1 MPRFLSRLPI
11 DGYLLALIGMVILAA
26 LFPASG
32 QAAVVM
38 DGVVKAAIAL
48 LFFLYGARMSPAAIG
63 AGLLHWRLQGTVFL
77 STFLLFPLLG
87 LGLVFLMRGS
97 LQPDLLTGMLYLCL
111 LPSTVQSSIAFTS
124 IAGGNVA
131 GALTSASLSNLLG
144 VIVTPLL
151 VALLIGGANGGI
163 HLQSILDIG
172 LQILAPFAVGQLC
185 RPLLK
190 DWLTRHAKLTG
201 LVDMDFYRRLE
212 ARCGV
217 NTQHDILEIMTLRDS
232 LYKEESGTDVRFASP
247 PAFKAADSNADRL
260 NLSRREHHFAGNA
273 PRVPRSA
280 GAQQF
285 RLNPKSGYAI
295 EAQKYHE
302 PVTAGPS
309 GTALNFVLVARIF
322 WPAIKQRLNYAN
334 APLSGPYAAAPSFA
348 RLFSLTMMGYLHGS
362 QDTEHHHSMFEVLD
376 GMQRA
381 DRIVAQC
388 EAEDGRGGTG
398 FGFTRLNVG
407 DLMQGFVTGLHRLDL
422 NG

>member
-11 DGYLLALIGMVILAA
+11 DGYLLALIGMVVLAA
-26 LFPASG
+26 LLPASG

-38 DGVVKAAIAL
+38 DWVVKVAIAL

-151 VALLIGGANGGI
+151 VALLIGGAGGGI

-190 DWLTRHAKLTG
+190 DWLGRHAKLTG
-201 LVDMDFYRRLE
+201 LVDR
-212 ARCGV
+212 GS
-217 NTQHDILEIMTLRDS
+217 ILLI
-232 LYKEESGTDVRFASP
+232 V
-247 PAFKAADSNADRL
+247 
-260 NLSRREHHFAGNA
+260 
-273 PRVPRSA
+273 
-280 GAQQF
+280 
-285 RLNPKSGYAI
+285 
-295 EAQKYHE
+295 
-302 PVTAGPS
+302 
-309 GTALNFVLVARIF
+309 
-322 WPAIKQRLNYAN
+322 
-334 APLSGPYAAAPSFA
+334 YAAFSEGVVAGVWSQVAPMDLA
-348 RLFSLTMMGYLHGS
+348 KVIGLNVVLLAVVLALTLFIG
-362 QDTEHHHSMFEVLD
+362 
-376 GMQRA
+376 RA
-381 DRIVAQC
+381 LRFDRPDRIVILFCGSKKSMATGIPMAGILFASASVPLIVLPIMLFHQIQLFACTVIAQRYAR
-388 EAEDGRGGTG
+388 ENAARRKDEPQIKAG
-398 FGFTRLNVG
+398 
-407 DLMQGFVTGLHRLDL
+407 
-422 NG
+422 

>member
-151 VALLIGGANGGI
+151 VALMIGGAGGGI

-190 DWLTRHAKLTG
+190 GWLGRHARLTG
-201 LVDMDFYRRLE
+201 LVDRGSILLIVYAAFSE
-212 ARCGV
+212 GV
-217 NTQHDILEIMTLRDS
+217 VAGVWSQVAPLDLAKVIGLNIALLAIVLALTL
-232 LYKEESGTDVRFASP
+232 FAGR
-247 PAFKAADSNADRL
+247 ALKFDRL
-260 NLSRREHHFAGNA
+260 
-273 PRVPRSA
+273 
-280 GAQQF
+280 
-285 RLNPKSGYAI
+285 
-295 EAQKYHE
+295 
-302 PVTAGPS
+302 
-309 GTALNFVLVARIF
+309 
-322 WPAIKQRLNYAN
+322 
-334 APLSGPYAAAPSFA
+334 
-348 RLFSLTMMGYLHGS
+348 
-362 QDTEHHHSMFEVLD
+362 
-376 GMQRA
+376 
-381 DRIVAQC
+381 DRIVILFCGSKKSMATGIPMAGILFAGHAVPLIVLPIMLFHQIQLFACTIIAQRYAREN
-388 EAEDGRGGTG
+388 EAAAVIEQTA
-398 FGFTRLNVG
+398 
-407 DLMQGFVTGLHRLDL
+407 
-422 NG
+422 

>member
-26 LFPASG
+26 LLPASG

-38 DGVVKAAIAL
+38 DWVVKAAIAL

-87 LGLVFLMRGS
+87 LGLVLLMRGS

-151 VALLIGGANGGI
+151 VALLIGGAGGGVR
-163 HLQSILDIG
+163 LQSILDIG

-190 DWLTRHAKLTG
+190 DWLGRHAKLMG
-201 LVDMDFYRRLE
+201 LVDR
-212 ARCGV
+212 GS
-217 NTQHDILEIMTLRDS
+217 ILLIV
-232 LYKEESGTDVRFASP
+232 YA
-247 PAFKAADSNADRL
+247 AF
-260 NLSRREHHFAGNA
+260 
-273 PRVPRSA
+273 SA
-280 GAQQF
+280 GVVAGVWSQIAPIDLIKVVGLNMALLAVVLTLTLAAG
-285 RLNPKSGYAI
+285 RLLKFDRP
-295 EAQKYHE
+295 
-302 PVTAGPS
+302 
-309 GTALNFVLVARIF
+309 
-322 WPAIKQRLNYAN
+322 
-334 APLSGPYAAAPSFA
+334 
-348 RLFSLTMMGYLHGS
+348 
-362 QDTEHHHSMFEVLD
+362 
-376 GMQRA
+376 
-381 DRIVAQC
+381 DRIVILFCGSKKSMATGIPMAGILFAGHAVPLIVLPIMLFHQIQLFACTVIAQRYAR
-388 EAEDGRGGTG
+388 ENAARPTEQR
-398 FGFTRLNVG
+398 V
-407 DLMQGFVTGLHRLDL
+407 
-422 NG
+422 

>member
-26 LFPASG
+26 LLPASG

-38 DGVVKAAIAL
+38 DWVVKAAIAL

-151 VALLIGGANGGI
+151 VALLIGGAGGGI

-190 DWLTRHAKLTG
+190 DWLGRHAKLTG
-201 LVDMDFYRRLE
+201 LVDR
-212 ARCGV
+212 GS
-217 NTQHDILEIMTLRDS
+217 ILLI
-232 LYKEESGTDVRFASP
+232 V
-247 PAFKAADSNADRL
+247 
-260 NLSRREHHFAGNA
+260 
-273 PRVPRSA
+273 
-280 GAQQF
+280 
-285 RLNPKSGYAI
+285 
-295 EAQKYHE
+295 
-302 PVTAGPS
+302 
-309 GTALNFVLVARIF
+309 
-322 WPAIKQRLNYAN
+322 
-334 APLSGPYAAAPSFA
+334 YAAFSEGVVAGVWSQVAPMDLA
-348 RLFSLTMMGYLHGS
+348 KVIGLNIVLLAIVLGLTLMAGRLLKF
-362 QDTEHHHSMFEVLD
+362 DKP
-376 GMQRA
+376 
-381 DRIVAQC
+381 DRIVILFCGSKKSMATGIPMAGILFAGHAVPLIVLPIMLFHQIQLFACTIIAQRYAREN
-388 EAEDGRGGTG
+388 EARAVSPV
-398 FGFTRLNVG
+398 LP
-407 DLMQGFVTGLHRLDL
+407 
-422 NG
+422 

>member
-38 DGVVKAAIAL
+38 DGVVKAGIAL

-151 VALLIGGANGGI
+151 VALLIGGANGAI

-172 LQILAPFAVGQLC
+172 RQILAPFAVGQLC

-201 LVDMDFYRRLE
+201 LVDRGSILLIVYAAFSE
-212 ARCGV
+212 GV
-217 NTQHDILEIMTLRDS
+217 VAGVWSQVAPLDLAKVIGLNIALLAIVLALTL
-232 LYKEESGTDVRFASP
+232 
-247 PAFKAADSNADRL
+247 
-260 NLSRREHHFAGNA
+260 FAG
-273 PRVPRSA
+273 R
-280 GAQQF
+280 
-285 RLNPKSGYAI
+285 
-295 EAQKYHE
+295 
-302 PVTAGPS
+302 
-309 GTALNFVLVARIF
+309 ALKFDR
-322 WPAIKQRLNYAN
+322 P
-334 APLSGPYAAAPSFA
+334 
-348 RLFSLTMMGYLHGS
+348 
-362 QDTEHHHSMFEVLD
+362 
-376 GMQRA
+376 
-381 DRIVAQC
+381 DRIVILFCGSKKSMATGIPMAGILFAGHAVPLIVLPIMLFHQIQLFACTIIAQRYAREN
-388 EAEDGRGGTG
+388 EAVAVIEQTA
-398 FGFTRLNVG
+398 
-407 DLMQGFVTGLHRLDL
+407 
-422 NG
+422 

>member
-32 QAAVVM
+32 HAAVVM

-63 AGLLHWRLQGTVFL
+63 AGLLHCRLQGTVFL

-151 VALLIGGANGGI
+151 VALLIGGASGGI

-201 LVDMDFYRRLE
+201 LVDRGSILLIVYAAFSE
-212 ARCGV
+212 GV
-217 NTQHDILEIMTLRDS
+217 VAGVWSQVAPLDLAKVIALNIALLAIVLALTL
-232 LYKEESGTDVRFASP
+232 
-247 PAFKAADSNADRL
+247 
-260 NLSRREHHFAGNA
+260 FAG
-273 PRVPRSA
+273 R
-280 GAQQF
+280 
-285 RLNPKSGYAI
+285 
-295 EAQKYHE
+295 
-302 PVTAGPS
+302 
-309 GTALNFVLVARIF
+309 ALKFDR
-322 WPAIKQRLNYAN
+322 P
-334 APLSGPYAAAPSFA
+334 
-348 RLFSLTMMGYLHGS
+348 
-362 QDTEHHHSMFEVLD
+362 
-376 GMQRA
+376 
-381 DRIVAQC
+381 DRIVILFCGSKKSMATGIPMAGILFAGHAVPLIVLPIMLFHQIQLFACTIIAQRYAREN
-388 EAEDGRGGTG
+388 EARA
-398 FGFTRLNVG
+398 LSAV
-407 DLMQGFVTGLHRLDL
+407 QP
-422 NG
+422 

>member
-151 VALLIGGANGGI
+151 AALLIGGANGGI

-201 LVDMDFYRRLE
+201 LVDRGSILLIVYAAFSE
-212 ARCGV
+212 GV
-217 NTQHDILEIMTLRDS
+217 VAGVWSQVAPLDLAKVIGLNIALLAIVLALTL
-232 LYKEESGTDVRFASP
+232 
-247 PAFKAADSNADRL
+247 
-260 NLSRREHHFAGNA
+260 FAG
-273 PRVPRSA
+273 R
-280 GAQQF
+280 
-285 RLNPKSGYAI
+285 
-295 EAQKYHE
+295 
-302 PVTAGPS
+302 
-309 GTALNFVLVARIF
+309 ALKFDR
-322 WPAIKQRLNYAN
+322 P
-334 APLSGPYAAAPSFA
+334 
-348 RLFSLTMMGYLHGS
+348 
-362 QDTEHHHSMFEVLD
+362 
-376 GMQRA
+376 
-381 DRIVAQC
+381 DRIVILFCGSKKSMATGIPMAGILFAGHAVPLIVLPIMLFHQIQLFACTIIAQRYAREN
-388 EAEDGRGGTG
+388 EAAAVIEQTA
-398 FGFTRLNVG
+398 
-407 DLMQGFVTGLHRLDL
+407 
-422 NG
+422 

>member
-38 DGVVKAAIAL
+38 DWVVKAAIAL

-87 LGLVFLMRGS
+87 LGLVFLMRRS

-151 VALLIGGANGGI
+151 AALLIGGANGGI

-201 LVDMDFYRRLE
+201 LVDRGSILLIVYAAFSE
-212 ARCGV
+212 GV
-217 NTQHDILEIMTLRDS
+217 VAGVWSQVAPLDLAKVIGLNIALLAIVLALTL
-232 LYKEESGTDVRFASP
+232 
-247 PAFKAADSNADRL
+247 
-260 NLSRREHHFAGNA
+260 FAG
-273 PRVPRSA
+273 R
-280 GAQQF
+280 
-285 RLNPKSGYAI
+285 
-295 EAQKYHE
+295 
-302 PVTAGPS
+302 
-309 GTALNFVLVARIF
+309 ALKFDR
-322 WPAIKQRLNYAN
+322 P
-334 APLSGPYAAAPSFA
+334 
-348 RLFSLTMMGYLHGS
+348 
-362 QDTEHHHSMFEVLD
+362 
-376 GMQRA
+376 
-381 DRIVAQC
+381 DRIVILFCGSKKSMATGIPMAGILFAGHAVPLIVLPIMLFHQIQLFACTIIAQRYAREN
-388 EAEDGRGGTG
+388 EAVAVIEQTA
-398 FGFTRLNVG
+398 
-407 DLMQGFVTGLHRLDL
+407 
-422 NG
+422 

>member
-38 DGVVKAAIAL
+38 DWVVKAAIAL

-151 VALLIGGANGGI
+151 VALLIGGAGGGI

-190 DWLTRHAKLTG
+190 DWLGRHAKLTG
-201 LVDMDFYRRLE
+201 LVDRGSILLIVYAAFSEGVVAGVWSQVAPMDLAKVIGLNVVLLAIVLGLTLFIGRALRFDRPDRIVILF
-212 ARCGV
+212 CGSK
-217 NTQHDILEIMTLRDS
+217 R
-232 LYKEESGTDVRFASP
+232 AWP
-247 PAFKAADSNADRL
+247 PAFRWPGFCSP
-260 NLSRREHHFAGNA
+260 A
-273 PRVPRSA
+273 PRSR
-280 GAQQF
+280 
-285 RLNPKSGYAI
+285 
-295 EAQKYHE
+295 
-302 PVTAGPS
+302 
-309 GTALNFVLVARIF
+309 
-322 WPAIKQRLNYAN
+322 
-334 APLSGPYAAAPSFA
+334 
-348 RLFSLTMMGYLHGS
+348 
-362 QDTEHHHSMFEVLD
+362 
-376 GMQRA
+376 
-381 DRIVAQC
+381 
-388 EAEDGRGGTG
+388 
-398 FGFTRLNVG
+398 
-407 DLMQGFVTGLHRLDL
+407 
-422 NG
+422 

>member
-151 VALLIGGANGGI
+151 VALLIGGAGGGI

-190 DWLTRHAKLTG
+190 GWLGRHARLTG
-201 LVDMDFYRRLE
+201 LVDRGSILLIVYAAFSE
-212 ARCGV
+212 GV
-217 NTQHDILEIMTLRDS
+217 VAGVWSQVAPLDLAKVIGRNIALLAIVLALTL
-232 LYKEESGTDVRFASP
+232 FAGR
-247 PAFKAADSNADRL
+247 ALKFDRL
-260 NLSRREHHFAGNA
+260 
-273 PRVPRSA
+273 
-280 GAQQF
+280 
-285 RLNPKSGYAI
+285 
-295 EAQKYHE
+295 
-302 PVTAGPS
+302 
-309 GTALNFVLVARIF
+309 
-322 WPAIKQRLNYAN
+322 
-334 APLSGPYAAAPSFA
+334 
-348 RLFSLTMMGYLHGS
+348 
-362 QDTEHHHSMFEVLD
+362 
-376 GMQRA
+376 
-381 DRIVAQC
+381 DRIVILFCGSKKSMA
-388 EAEDGRGGTG
+388 TG
-398 FGFTRLNVG
+398 IPMAGILFAGHAVPLILALTI
-407 DLMQGFVTGLHRLDL
+407 QPI
-422 NG
+422 

>member
-26 LFPASG
+26 LLPASG

-38 DGVVKAAIAL
+38 DWVVKAAIAL

-87 LGLVFLMRGS
+87 LGLVLLMRGS

-151 VALLIGGANGGI
+151 VALMIGGAGGGI

-172 LQILAPFAVGQLC
+172 LQILVPFAVGQLC

-201 LVDMDFYRRLE
+201 LVDR
-212 ARCGV
+212 GS
-217 NTQHDILEIMTLRDS
+217 ILLI
-232 LYKEESGTDVRFASP
+232 V
-247 PAFKAADSNADRL
+247 
-260 NLSRREHHFAGNA
+260 
-273 PRVPRSA
+273 
-280 GAQQF
+280 
-285 RLNPKSGYAI
+285 
-295 EAQKYHE
+295 
-302 PVTAGPS
+302 
-309 GTALNFVLVARIF
+309 
-322 WPAIKQRLNYAN
+322 
-334 APLSGPYAAAPSFA
+334 YAAFSEGVVAGVWSQVAPMDLA
-348 RLFSLTMMGYLHGS
+348 KVIGLNIVLLAVVLGLTLMAGR
-362 QDTEHHHSMFEVLD
+362 VLKFD
-376 GMQRA
+376 RP
-381 DRIVAQC
+381 DRIVILFCGSKKSMATGIPMAGILFAGHAVPLIVLPIMLFHQIQLFACTIIAQRYAR
-388 EAEDGRGGTG
+388 ENAVAQLVDQP
-398 FGFTRLNVG
+398 V
-407 DLMQGFVTGLHRLDL
+407 
-422 NG
+422 

>member
-11 DGYLLALIGMVILAA
+11 DGYLLALIGMVVLAA
-26 LFPASG
+26 LLPASG

-38 DGVVKAAIAL
+38 DWVVKVAIAL

-131 GALTSASLSNLLG
+131 GALTGASLSNLRG

-151 VALLIGGANGGI
+151 VALLIGGAGGGI

-190 DWLTRHAKLTG
+190 DWLGRHAKLTG
-201 LVDMDFYRRLE
+201 LVDR
-212 ARCGV
+212 GS
-217 NTQHDILEIMTLRDS
+217 ILLI
-232 LYKEESGTDVRFASP
+232 V
-247 PAFKAADSNADRL
+247 
-260 NLSRREHHFAGNA
+260 
-273 PRVPRSA
+273 
-280 GAQQF
+280 
-285 RLNPKSGYAI
+285 
-295 EAQKYHE
+295 
-302 PVTAGPS
+302 
-309 GTALNFVLVARIF
+309 
-322 WPAIKQRLNYAN
+322 
-334 APLSGPYAAAPSFA
+334 YAAFSEGVVAGVWSQVAPMDLA
-348 RLFSLTMMGYLHGS
+348 KVIGLNVVLLAVVLALTLFIG
-362 QDTEHHHSMFEVLD
+362 
-376 GMQRA
+376 RA
-381 DRIVAQC
+381 LRFDRPDRIVILFCGSKKSMATGIPMAGILFASASVPLIVLPIMLFHQIQLFACTVIAQRYAR
-388 EAEDGRGGTG
+388 ENAARRKDEPQIKAG
-398 FGFTRLNVG
+398 
-407 DLMQGFVTGLHRLDL
+407 
-422 NG
+422 

>member
-151 VALLIGGANGGI
+151 VALLIGGAGGGI

-190 DWLTRHAKLTG
+190 DWLGRHAKLTG
-201 LVDMDFYRRLE
+201 LVDR
-212 ARCGV
+212 GS
-217 NTQHDILEIMTLRDS
+217 ILLI
-232 LYKEESGTDVRFASP
+232 V
-247 PAFKAADSNADRL
+247 
-260 NLSRREHHFAGNA
+260 
-273 PRVPRSA
+273 
-280 GAQQF
+280 
-285 RLNPKSGYAI
+285 
-295 EAQKYHE
+295 
-302 PVTAGPS
+302 
-309 GTALNFVLVARIF
+309 
-322 WPAIKQRLNYAN
+322 
-334 APLSGPYAAAPSFA
+334 YAAFSEGVVAGVWSQVAPMDLA
-348 RLFSLTMMGYLHGS
+348 KVIGLNIVLLAIVLGLTLMAGRLLKF
-362 QDTEHHHSMFEVLD
+362 DKP
-376 GMQRA
+376 
-381 DRIVAQC
+381 DRIVILFCGSKKSMATGIPMAGILFAGHAVPLIVLPIMLFHQIQLFACTIIAQRYAREN
-388 EAEDGRGGTG
+388 EARAVSPV
-398 FGFTRLNVG
+398 LP
-407 DLMQGFVTGLHRLDL
+407 
-422 NG
+422 

>member
-11 DGYLLALIGMVILAA
+11 DAYLLALIGMVVLAA
-26 LFPASG
+26 LLPASG

-38 DGVVKAAIAL
+38 DWVVKVAIAL

-151 VALLIGGANGGI
+151 VALLIGGAGGGI

-190 DWLTRHAKLTG
+190 DWLGRHAKLTG
-201 LVDMDFYRRLE
+201 LVDR
-212 ARCGV
+212 GS
-217 NTQHDILEIMTLRDS
+217 ILLI
-232 LYKEESGTDVRFASP
+232 V
-247 PAFKAADSNADRL
+247 
-260 NLSRREHHFAGNA
+260 
-273 PRVPRSA
+273 
-280 GAQQF
+280 
-285 RLNPKSGYAI
+285 
-295 EAQKYHE
+295 
-302 PVTAGPS
+302 
-309 GTALNFVLVARIF
+309 
-322 WPAIKQRLNYAN
+322 
-334 APLSGPYAAAPSFA
+334 YAAFSEGVVAGVWSQVAPMDLA
-348 RLFSLTMMGYLHGS
+348 KVIGLNVVLLTIVLGLTLFIG
-362 QDTEHHHSMFEVLD
+362 
-376 GMQRA
+376 RA
-381 DRIVAQC
+381 LRFDRPDRIVILFCGSKKSMATGIPMAGILFASASVPLIVLPIMLFHQIQLFACTVIAQRYARENAARLKDEPQI
-388 EAEDGRGGTG
+388 EA
-398 FGFTRLNVG
+398 V
-407 DLMQGFVTGLHRLDL
+407 
-422 NG
+422 

>member
-38 DGVVKAAIAL
+38 DWVVKAAIAL

-151 VALLIGGANGGI
+151 VALMIGGAGGGI

-201 LVDMDFYRRLE
+201 LVDRGSILLIVYAAFSE
-212 ARCGV
+212 GV
-217 NTQHDILEIMTLRDS
+217 VAGVWSQVAPLDLAKVIGLNIALLAIVLALTL
-232 LYKEESGTDVRFASP
+232 
-247 PAFKAADSNADRL
+247 
-260 NLSRREHHFAGNA
+260 FAG
-273 PRVPRSA
+273 R
-280 GAQQF
+280 
-285 RLNPKSGYAI
+285 
-295 EAQKYHE
+295 
-302 PVTAGPS
+302 
-309 GTALNFVLVARIF
+309 ALKFDR
-322 WPAIKQRLNYAN
+322 P
-334 APLSGPYAAAPSFA
+334 
-348 RLFSLTMMGYLHGS
+348 
-362 QDTEHHHSMFEVLD
+362 
-376 GMQRA
+376 
-381 DRIVAQC
+381 DRIVILFCGSKKSMATGIPMAGILFAGHAVPLIVLPIMLFHQIQLFACTIIAQRYAREN
-388 EAEDGRGGTG
+388 EAAAVIEQTA
-398 FGFTRLNVG
+398 
-407 DLMQGFVTGLHRLDL
+407 
-422 NG
+422 

>member
-151 VALLIGGANGGI
+151 VALLIGGANGAI

-201 LVDMDFYRRLE
+201 LVDRGSILLIVYAAFSE
-212 ARCGV
+212 GV
-217 NTQHDILEIMTLRDS
+217 VAGVWSQVAPLDLAKVIGLNIALLAIVLALTL
-232 LYKEESGTDVRFASP
+232 
-247 PAFKAADSNADRL
+247 
-260 NLSRREHHFAGNA
+260 FAG
-273 PRVPRSA
+273 R
-280 GAQQF
+280 
-285 RLNPKSGYAI
+285 
-295 EAQKYHE
+295 
-302 PVTAGPS
+302 
-309 GTALNFVLVARIF
+309 ALKFDR
-322 WPAIKQRLNYAN
+322 P
-334 APLSGPYAAAPSFA
+334 
-348 RLFSLTMMGYLHGS
+348 
-362 QDTEHHHSMFEVLD
+362 
-376 GMQRA
+376 
-381 DRIVAQC
+381 DRIVILFCGSKKSMATGIPMAGILFAGHAVPLIVLPIMLFHQIQLFACTIIAQRYAREN
-388 EAEDGRGGTG
+388 EAVAVIEQTA
-398 FGFTRLNVG
+398 
-407 DLMQGFVTGLHRLDL
+407 
-422 NG
+422 

>member
-26 LFPASG
+26 LLPASG

-38 DGVVKAAIAL
+38 DWVVKAAIAL

-63 AGLLHWRLQGTVFL
+63 AGLMHWRLQGTVFL

-151 VALLIGGANGGI
+151 VALLIGGAGGGI

-190 DWLTRHAKLTG
+190 DWLGRHAKLTG
-201 LVDMDFYRRLE
+201 LVDR
-212 ARCGV
+212 GS
-217 NTQHDILEIMTLRDS
+217 ILLI
-232 LYKEESGTDVRFASP
+232 V
-247 PAFKAADSNADRL
+247 
-260 NLSRREHHFAGNA
+260 
-273 PRVPRSA
+273 
-280 GAQQF
+280 
-285 RLNPKSGYAI
+285 
-295 EAQKYHE
+295 
-302 PVTAGPS
+302 
-309 GTALNFVLVARIF
+309 
-322 WPAIKQRLNYAN
+322 
-334 APLSGPYAAAPSFA
+334 YAAFSEGVVAGVWSQVAPMDLA
-348 RLFSLTMMGYLHGS
+348 KVIGLNIVLLAIVLGLTLMAGRLLKF
-362 QDTEHHHSMFEVLD
+362 DKP
-376 GMQRA
+376 
-381 DRIVAQC
+381 DRIVILFCGSKKSMATGIPMAGILFAGHAVPLIVLPIMLFHQIQLFACTIIAQRYAREN
-388 EAEDGRGGTG
+388 EAAAVIEQTA
-398 FGFTRLNVG
+398 
-407 DLMQGFVTGLHRLDL
+407 
-422 NG
+422 

>member
-1 MPRFLSRLPI
+1 
-11 DGYLLALIGMVILAA
+11 MVILAA

-38 DGVVKAAIAL
+38 DGVVKAGIAL

-151 VALLIGGANGGI
+151 VALLIGGANGAI

-172 LQILAPFAVGQLC
+172 RQILAPFAVGQLC

-201 LVDMDFYRRLE
+201 LVDRGSILLIVYAAFSE
-212 ARCGV
+212 GV
-217 NTQHDILEIMTLRDS
+217 VAGVWSQVAPLDLAKVIGLNIALLAIVLALTL
-232 LYKEESGTDVRFASP
+232 
-247 PAFKAADSNADRL
+247 
-260 NLSRREHHFAGNA
+260 FAG
-273 PRVPRSA
+273 R
-280 GAQQF
+280 
-285 RLNPKSGYAI
+285 
-295 EAQKYHE
+295 
-302 PVTAGPS
+302 
-309 GTALNFVLVARIF
+309 ALKFDR
-322 WPAIKQRLNYAN
+322 P
-334 APLSGPYAAAPSFA
+334 
-348 RLFSLTMMGYLHGS
+348 
-362 QDTEHHHSMFEVLD
+362 
-376 GMQRA
+376 
-381 DRIVAQC
+381 DRIVILFCGSKKSMATGIPMAGILFAGHAVPLIVLPIMLFHQIQLFACTIIAQRYAREN
-388 EAEDGRGGTG
+388 EAVAVIEQTA
-398 FGFTRLNVG
+398 
-407 DLMQGFVTGLHRLDL
+407 
-422 NG
+422 

>member
-26 LFPASG
+26 LLPASG

-38 DGVVKAAIAL
+38 DWVVKAAIAL

-87 LGLVFLMRGS
+87 LGLVLLMRGS

-151 VALLIGGANGGI
+151 VALMIGGAGGGI

-172 LQILAPFAVGQLC
+172 LQILVPFAVGQLC

-190 DWLTRHAKLTG
+190 DWLGRHAKLTG
-201 LVDMDFYRRLE
+201 LVDR
-212 ARCGV
+212 GS
-217 NTQHDILEIMTLRDS
+217 ILLI
-232 LYKEESGTDVRFASP
+232 V
-247 PAFKAADSNADRL
+247 
-260 NLSRREHHFAGNA
+260 
-273 PRVPRSA
+273 
-280 GAQQF
+280 
-285 RLNPKSGYAI
+285 
-295 EAQKYHE
+295 
-302 PVTAGPS
+302 
-309 GTALNFVLVARIF
+309 
-322 WPAIKQRLNYAN
+322 
-334 APLSGPYAAAPSFA
+334 YAAFSEGVVAGVWSQVAPMDLA
-348 RLFSLTMMGYLHGS
+348 KVIGLNIVLLAIVLGLTLMAGR
-362 QDTEHHHSMFEVLD
+362 VLKFD
-376 GMQRA
+376 RP
-381 DRIVAQC
+381 DRIVILFCGSKKSMATGIPMAGILFASASVPLIVLPIMLFHQIQLFACTIIAQRYAR
-388 EAEDGRGGTG
+388 ENAA
-398 FGFTRLNVG
+398 RLTEQPV
-407 DLMQGFVTGLHRLDL
+407 
-422 NG
+422 

>member
-11 DGYLLALIGMVILAA
+11 DAYLLALIGMVVLAA
-26 LFPASG
+26 LLPASG

-38 DGVVKAAIAL
+38 DWVVKVAIAL

-151 VALLIGGANGGI
+151 VALLIGGAGGGI

-190 DWLTRHAKLTG
+190 DWLGRHAKLTG
-201 LVDMDFYRRLE
+201 LVDR
-212 ARCGV
+212 GS
-217 NTQHDILEIMTLRDS
+217 ILLI
-232 LYKEESGTDVRFASP
+232 V
-247 PAFKAADSNADRL
+247 
-260 NLSRREHHFAGNA
+260 
-273 PRVPRSA
+273 
-280 GAQQF
+280 
-285 RLNPKSGYAI
+285 
-295 EAQKYHE
+295 
-302 PVTAGPS
+302 
-309 GTALNFVLVARIF
+309 
-322 WPAIKQRLNYAN
+322 
-334 APLSGPYAAAPSFA
+334 YAAFSEGVVAGVWSQVAPMDLA
-348 RLFSLTMMGYLHGS
+348 KVIGLNVVLLAIVLGLTLFIG
-362 QDTEHHHSMFEVLD
+362 
-376 GMQRA
+376 RA
-381 DRIVAQC
+381 LRFDRPDRIVILFCGSKKSMATGIPMAGILFASASVPLIVLPIMLFHQIQLFACTVIAQRYARENAARLKDEPQI
-388 EAEDGRGGTG
+388 EA
-398 FGFTRLNVG
+398 V
-407 DLMQGFVTGLHRLDL
+407 
-422 NG
+422 